1 MSVYEAL
8 LELVGS
14 IPVGFEPLAW
24 TVAAVFLLYLVVSVF
39 SILAS
44 VIQFAGGK

>member
-8 LELVGS
+8 LELVGP
-14 IPVGFEPLAW
+14 IPAGFEPLVW
-24 TVAAVFLLYLVVSVF
+24 TVSAVFLLYLVVSVF